1 MCGITGWISYDDDL
15 RRRRPDVEAMTATM
29 ACRGPDAAGIWL
41 SRAAALGHRRLAVI
55 DLPGGVQPMILETP
69 AGRIVIVYSGEIYN
83 FVELRKILERLGHR
97 FLTSSDTEVVLHGY
111 LEWGE
116 LLPDHLNG
124 MFAFAVWD
132 ERRSSLVL
140 VRDRAGIKPLFYY
153 PTDDGVVFGSE
164 PKAIL
169 ANPRAAG
176 IIDNEGFYNLFLDTQ
191 TPERSPWKDMYKLMP
206 GTMLTVTPSGM
217 RARTYWKLSSK
228 PHVDD
233 LQTTVQTVRDLM
245 TDIVHRQLVADV
257 PQCVLLSG
265 GLDSSAISSL
275 AATHLAQRSE
285 RVRTFSVDP
294 GDQSPGTGRSAPVRL
309 DDAHYA
315 RQVAERIG
323 SAHTNVV
330 VEARRIA
337 DPAVRRA
344 VIRARDAPSMGEMDA
359 SLYLLFKA
367 IREESVVAL
376 SGESSDELFGGYA
389 WFHDESPS
397 ARHGFPWSARRQL
410 PIYSPGSVLTM
421 LRPEIAR
428 TFDVPAR
435 AADQLT
441 LALAGV
447 DHPEGSSPVERRM
460 RAISFLA
467 LDRHMQLLLDRKD
480 RLSMAVGLEVRV
492 PYCDHRLVEYA
503 FNIPW
508 SMKTFD
514 GREKSVLR
522 RAMADLL
529 PSSVT
534 ERRKSGYPGTR
545 DLAYVV
551 ELQRQARDVLGEHG
565 HVVFDLIDRSWLQA
579 AAEVDPAATDRN
591 LSGEINM
598 ALDLY
603 HWLEIYR
610 PALHLGDPGA
620 EGRA

>member
-1 MCGITGWISYDDDL
+1 MCGIAGWISYDDDL
-15 RRRRPDVEAMTATM
+15 RRRRPAVEAMTATM
-29 ACRGPDAAGIWL
+29 ACRGPDADGVWL
-41 SRAAALGHRRLAVI
+41 DRAAALGHRRLAVI
-55 DLPGGVQPMILETP
+55 DLPGGAQPMTLETP
-69 AGRIVIVYSGEIYN
+69 NGRIVIVYSGEIYN
-83 FVELRKILERLGHR
+83 FVELRKTLEHRGHR
-97 FLTSSDTEVVLHGY
+97 FRTSSDTEVVLHGY

-116 LLPDHLNG
+116 LLPDRLNG

-132 ERRSSLVL
+132 ECQSKLVL

-153 PTDDGVVFGSE
+153 PTSDGVVFGSE

-169 ANPRAAG
+169 ANPLTTG
-176 IIDNEGFYNLFLDTQ
+176 VIDTESFYDLFLDTQ
-191 TPERSPWKDMYKLMP
+191 SPERSPWKGIAKVRP
-206 GTMLTVTPSGM
+206 GTIVSVTESGV
-217 RARTYWKLSSK
+217 RTRTYWRLRSR
-228 PHVDD
+228 PHVDG
-233 LQTTVQTVRDLM
+233 LEATVQTVRHLM
-245 TDIVHRQLVADV
+245 TDIVRRQLVADV

-294 GDQSPGTGRSAPVRL
+294 GGRAQDSPRRYPDQL
-309 DDAHYA
+309 EDAHFA

-330 VEARRIA
+330 VQARHIA
-337 DPAVRRA
+337 DPGVRRA
-344 VIRARDAPSMGEMDA
+344 VIRARDTPSLGEMDA
-359 SLYLLFKA
+359 SLYLLFKF

-376 SGESSDELFGGYA
+376 SGESSDELFGGYT

-397 ARHGFPWSARRQL
+397 IEDAFPWSALTEL
-410 PIYSPGSVLTM
+410 PIYSPGLVLTM
-421 LRPEIAR
+421 FRPELAR
-428 TFDVPAR
+428 AFDVQGR
-435 AADQLT
+435 AADQL
-441 LALAGV
+441 ALASAGI
-447 DHPEGSSPVERRM
+447 DHPDGSSPIDRRM
-460 RAISFLA
+460 RAISYLA
-467 LDRHMQLLLDRKD
+467 LDRHMQMLLDRKD

-503 FNIPW
+503 YNIPW

-522 RAMADLL
+522 RAVTDLL
-529 PSSVT
+529 PSSVV

-545 DLAYVV
+545 DLAYAV
-551 ELQRQARDVLGEHG
+551 ELQRQARDVLGESG
-565 HVVFDLIDRSWLQA
+565 HPVFDLVDRAWLRT

-610 PALHLGDPGA
+610 PELRMDSN
-620 EGRA
+620 